1 MDNNF
6 IRDVGTID
14 QKLANGDGIWLDNG
28 NSDDTIR
35 NNVITDVMGNSILL
49 EANSVG
55 TNTVK
60 TTSWLAVA

>member
-55 TNTVK
+55 PILWK